1 MEKWNCKQ
9 RAFQWATNSSLI
21 YTLMVGYTSGL
32 AYSERKKIAK
42 AVANLMREA
51 HQHGFEKGYREGVKV
66 GKKISMDVIIHD
78 YQQGSKGKE
87 SDSHE

>member
-9 RAFQWATNSSLI
+9 RAFQWVTHSSLLNNMLDSL
-21 YTLMVGYTSGL
+21 YGACGRAARDVQRRLLVT
-32 AYSERKKIAK
+32 
-42 AVANLMREA
+42 AVAKLMREA

-78 YQQGSKGKE
+78 YQQALKGE
-87 SDSHE
+87 